1 MLDKPG
7 YWSEES
13 LAQGHNHR
21 ETGIKQIQT
30 SNSSFFLGNSF
41 VVSSLLNPIVVEEK
55 YTHLGSSLR

>member
-1 MLDKPG
+1 MLDKTG

-13 LAQGHNHR
+13 LAQGHKHR
-21 ETGIKQIQT
+21 ETGMKQIQI

-55 YTHLGSSLR
+55 KTPTEAPL